1 MEIKD
6 KQQLQKLIENKA
18 TVNFGISL
26 KEANSNQ
33 FYKCVSMAVRDLLTE
48 QRYEFKKQARK
59 QQTKQI
65 YYMSMEFLL
74 GRSLKNHLFNM
85 GITDAVSEIASSYGW
100 KMDDIYACEPDAG
113 LGNGGLGRLAAA
125 YMESLTNL
133 NYAANGFSIKYD
145 YGIFKQKIADGWQVE
160 LPDQWLDDGAVWLT
174 PRKEDT
180 FTVRFGGRI
189 NQRWEDGRL
198 YIDYDDCDVVE
209 AIPYD
214 MNISGYN
221 SFAVNKLRLWTA
233 SAPKVFDVQLF
244 SEG

>member
-85 GITDAVSEIASSYGW
+85 GITDAVSEIASTSTW
-100 KMDDIYACEPDAG
+100 DRTTERATTR
-113 LGNGGLGRLAAA
+113 N
-125 YMESLTNL
+125 S
-133 NYAANGFSIKYD
+133 SIQGSRIPLK
-145 YGIFKQKIADGWQVE
+145 IFV
-160 LPDQWLDDGAVWLT
+160 
-174 PRKEDT
+174 
-180 FTVRFGGRI
+180 
-189 NQRWEDGRL
+189 
-198 YIDYDDCDVVE
+198 
-209 AIPYD
+209 
-214 MNISGYN
+214 
-221 SFAVNKLRLWTA
+221 
-233 SAPKVFDVQLF
+233 
-244 SEG
+244 

>member
-85 GITDAVSEIASSYGW
+85 GITDAV
-100 KMDDIYACEPDAG
+100 D
-113 LGNGGLGRLAAA
+113 
-125 YMESLTNL
+125 
-133 NYAANGFSIKYD
+133 
-145 YGIFKQKIADGWQVE
+145 
-160 LPDQWLDDGAVWLT
+160 
-174 PRKEDT
+174 RKS
-180 FTVRFGGRI
+180 
-189 NQRWEDGRL
+189 
-198 YIDYDDCDVVE
+198 VV
-209 AIPYD
+209 
-214 MNISGYN
+214 
-221 SFAVNKLRLWTA
+221 
-233 SAPKVFDVQLF
+233 
-244 SEG
+244 